1 MKKFSLSNTMWT
13 RTAILVLIQ
22 AILLISVAWANG
34 GEVLSSQEQD
44 YLSPS
49 IVISS
54 PSIAA
59 AFSGV
64 IDFPLQNYKVVAESV
79 SDDVVK
85 KMLAL
90 NGTVITDKFGRDQ
103 YIVRVVTLPSI
114 YPVAVRVER
123 ASDGICVGSV
133 PVGVKENFKGD
144 LILELGFADFHNAV
158 IKSKD
163 EKTVMVNYQGRGLFP
178 KVLFLLTEIMPE
190 RSYLSISSIEETQT
204 LKALASSTSWS
215 STRMGKIIDGCGWT
229 ALTLSIMDKSTIEN
243 FTLLDEK
250 NKFPELYNPEG
261 FRFVLLRAIRDI
273 DQTDTIYGATFS
285 ATFYKGPK
293 SAGDRG
299 PHARSDSQMP
309 DTFIDQELLTRFRNL
324 SPKFF
329 QDLFKD
335 VWQELIG
342 DIYGRLVISG
352 ERKAALERAL
362 SEPMNGSE
370 LTYQQKIRLTER
382 LGIYSYESH
391 TLAQIA
397 GEEVTVAAVH
407 SSIIRIIRNL
417 RLYYAQK
424 FLNVIFKELS
434 HDPVWAG
441 IISKYETIAGKVRK
455 DPNVQMDLWGGREGA
470 HSIYTLDIPEGINA
484 QNFFNKM
491 ERAGLINKEQLT
503 AMTTRQLAKMPRIG
517 AVALAEIKEILAH
530 NGRHLRD
537 DIPGSVWNLPFER
550 KLKTQIC
557 NALNVWG
564 IETVG
569 QLRLY
574 MAEETLSDIVKIN
587 KRLSASIKR
596 LMSDLEGSG
605 QINRF
610 LIKQDRLFVVEQAI

>member
-49 IVISS
+49 IVINS

-59 AFSGV
+59 AFS
-64 IDFPLQNYKVVAESV
+64 A
-79 SDDVVK
+79 
-85 KMLAL
+85 M
-90 NGTVITDKFGRDQ
+90 
-103 YIVRVVTLPSI
+103 
-114 YPVAVRVER
+114 
-123 ASDGICVGSV
+123 
-133 PVGVKENFKGD
+133 
-144 LILELGFADFHNAV
+144 
-158 IKSKD
+158 
-163 EKTVMVNYQGRGLFP
+163 
-178 KVLFLLTEIMPE
+178 
-190 RSYLSISSIEETQT
+190 
-204 LKALASSTSWS
+204 
-215 STRMGKIIDGCGWT
+215 
-229 ALTLSIMDKSTIEN
+229 
-243 FTLLDEK
+243 
-250 NKFPELYNPEG
+250 
-261 FRFVLLRAIRDI
+261 
-273 DQTDTIYGATFS
+273 
-285 ATFYKGPK
+285 FYKGPK

-299 PHARSDSQMP
+299 LPARSA
-309 DTFIDQELLTRFRNL
+309 DTFIDKELLTRFSNL
-324 SPKFF
+324 SPEFF

-407 SSIIRIIRNL
+407 SSIIRTIRNL

-434 HDPVWAG
+434 HDPVLAG
-441 IISKYETIAGKVRK
+441 IISKYETITGKVRK
-455 DPNVQMDLWGGREGA
+455 DPNVRMDLWGESEGSR
-470 HSIYTLDIPEGINA
+470 SIYTLDIPAGINVK
-484 QNFFNKM
+484 NFFNKM
-491 ERAGLINKEQLT
+491 ERAGLTNKEQLT
-503 AMTTRQLAKMPRIG
+503 AMTARQLAKMPKIHE
-517 AVALAEIKEILAH
+517 VALAEIKQVLAH
-530 NGRHLRD
+530 NGIHLRD

-550 KLKTQIC
+550 NLKTQIC
-557 NALNVWG
+557 NALKGGG
-564 IETVG
+564 IETVD

-574 MAEETLSDIVKIN
+574 MVEKTLSDIEKIN
-587 KRLSASIKR
+587 KRLSASIER